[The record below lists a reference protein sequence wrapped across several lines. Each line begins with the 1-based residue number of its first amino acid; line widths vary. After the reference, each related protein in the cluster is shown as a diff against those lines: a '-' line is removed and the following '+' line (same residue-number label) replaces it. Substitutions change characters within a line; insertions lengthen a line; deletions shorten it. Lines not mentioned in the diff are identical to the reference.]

1 MNYTA
6 EDLLLYR
13 FAEILNASNT
23 DSCIHILYH
32 FHQPLQTDFV
42 YAGCVSIKR
51 IFPPTVISS
60 HSSVDSVAEQTV

>member
-6 EDLLLYR
+6 EGLLLYR

-23 DSCIHILYH
+23 GSCIHR